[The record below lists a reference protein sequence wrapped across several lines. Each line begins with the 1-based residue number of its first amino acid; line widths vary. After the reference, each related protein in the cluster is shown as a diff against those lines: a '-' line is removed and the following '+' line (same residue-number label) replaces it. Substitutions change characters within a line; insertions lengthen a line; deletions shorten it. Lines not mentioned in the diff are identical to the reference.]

1 MIFVDDSPNGPAERI
16 REINRCGRQVC
27 CLQPMG
33 RLASPPPASKGL
45 GQRPPVHRR
54 YGYPPCSTRR
64 CCGRCWRS
72 WRAGRFDLGCILDG
86 KGRRSSFQDPPPQ
99 HEKPLAIDNAGF
111 GDARKPARGPR
122 RDRWVG
128 RSRAKMSAVGAGPSR
143 IREASRWITQREVG
157 ATVQPTS
164 THGREPAHRRAG
176 APAGDRDLETARR
189 TGDERPARTLAAL
202 RGAVCHAGAGSGGGA
217 RRTGAGGVGAPHWPG
232 SGV

>member
-1 MIFVDDSPNGPAERI
+1 MSREAWRPAHSDPSGLAQGLDGSQKTALGRSPGREVLDPHRRSPLNVNLARQNGFPPVGQAQNRRVTEAPELAVVFRPSTSGTNRALVELLDTLLDAVRLEVIFVDDSPNGPVERI

-86 KGRRSSFQDPPPQ
+86 KGRRSSFQDPRRSMKSRSLSTMPALEMPGSR
-99 HEKPLAIDNAGF
+99 HV
-111 GDARKPARGPR
+111 ARGGIGGWDAAVR
-122 RDRWVG
+122 R
-128 RSRAKMSAVGAGPSR
+128 
-143 IREASRWITQREVG
+143 
-157 ATVQPTS
+157 
-164 THGREPAHRRAG
+164 
-176 APAGDRDLETARR
+176 
-189 TGDERPARTLAAL
+189 
-202 RGAVCHAGAGSGGGA
+202 
-217 RRTGAGGVGAPHWPG
+217 
-232 SGV
+232 